1 MYRVQVHGLV
11 QRLPLIAAM
20 ICIVL
25 GLVAIGWTLIGLLG
39 QPIGANATT
48 AEPTIEA
55 DPWPEEEPRFD
66 DLAAPEMAT
75 AELQAPPADL
85 IVYVTGAVVAPDVY
99 RLPHDAR
106 IKDLILAAGG
116 LTADADPVAINQAA
130 PLNDADHVHVP
141 RLGQA
146 AAESTPA
153 PLAAQEQPTNGSNGA
168 NDGLINI
175 NTASVSELDQLPGI
189 GLAIAERIVAYR
201 QEHGMFTSIDQLSE
215 VKGIGTAL
223 IEKIAPLVI
232 IEE

>member
-1 MYRVQVHGLV
+1 MYRVQVHGVV

-39 QPIGANATT
+39 QPIGANATA
-48 AEPTIEA
+48 AESTIEA
-55 DPWPEEEPRFD
+55 DPWPEEEPPFD

-75 AELQAPPADL
+75 AKPQAPPADL

-130 PLNDADHVHVP
+130 PLKDADHVHVP

-146 AAESTPA
+146 SAEPTSA
-153 PLAAQEQPTNGSNGA
+153 SLAAQEQPTNGGNG
-168 NDGLINI
+168 GLINI
-175 NTASVSELDQLPGI
+175 NTASASELDKLPGI
-189 GLAIAERIVAYR
+189 GVAIAERIVAYR

-232 IEE
+232 IGE